1 MTKLGHSIGH
11 ALHKSLINNRFNPA
25 TPLPPTT
32 TISSEMSDKYNDF
45 DHYMNTG
52 GHLDDARAAFNAP
65 STPSSSPP
73 RRPTSDS
80 DGMAIVRDILSE
92 LIDDHGHEGKDLL
105 PSTGWASTPWSS
117 LELLLAI
124 SAPLLLL
131 PPPLSQDPDLHQAI
145 SDTVCGVVSDQ
156 FRFGLEPLETLSEE
170 VRGGFGA
177 VTDRFLSVE
186 KKINFLSKL
195 FLSSTVEAKRQM
207 HPPSPALVAALAQD
221 VEMAPM
227 LPDPPAPVV
236 APVVAPV
243 APPPAPAPVAPVPA
257 PPAPPPVSKPRAK
270 KPSAPL
276 PTPVPAKAQP
286 ASAKA
291 KPPPV
296 PSPAPVTR
304 PTPLPASKPSFASMA
319 KTPARPSLVV
329 SLRPPVAGATIPQA
343 VRRSPQEIVGHL
355 NAVLSSEGHQVT
367 LSAARWTV
375 KNNLVVT
382 AGPDTTAH
390 HLASSSH
397 LISDCLATYLSADQS
412 PLPVQARENCKWAR
426 LTINGI
432 PTGVS
437 LTRGP
442 YSPSEL
448 NAALLADNPVC
459 RGLRMT
465 LPPSWV
471 RAPASYTP
479 GSTSSIVLTFED
491 PSGDSL
497 RSLMAERTLFAFGH
511 AGELK
516 RWKAKPRNTGKGA
529 PAASS

>member
-1 MTKLGHSIGH
+1 MPKNYANYDHSKYLADQQHQEDCRKVFGG
-11 ALHKSLINNRFNPA
+11 SS
-25 TPLPPTT
+25 PL
-32 TISSEMSDKYNDF
+32 
-45 DHYMNTG
+45 
-52 GHLDDARAAFNAP
+52 
-65 STPSSSPP
+65 PSSSPSP
-73 RRPTSDS
+73 SERQVIAEANELAT
-80 DGMAIVRDILSE
+80 VRDIFSE
-92 LIDDHGHEGKDLL
+92 ILDDHSHEGKVLLMAALLHDLNTPVVRL
-105 PSTGWASTPWSS
+105 GGLSPLHWLGLNPLVILGAPTGHLGP
-117 LELLLAI
+117 
-124 SAPLLLL
+124 PL
-131 PPPLSQDPDLHQAI
+131 PPIPLSEDPNLHQSI
-145 SDTVCGVVSDQ
+145 SDAVCGVVGDQ

-170 VRGGFGA
+170 VRSGFEA
-177 VTDRFLSVE
+177 TDTRFSAIE
-186 KKINFLSKL
+186 KKLNFLAQLS
-195 FLSSTVEAKRQM
+195 LSSSIPARNPSA
-207 HPPSPALVAALAQD
+207 PPSSTPVAAPAQD
-221 VEMAPM
+221 VEMAH
-227 LPDPPAPVV
+227 PPAPAPAA
-236 APVVAPV
+236 APVAAPV
-243 APPPAPAPVAPVPA
+243 APPPAPAPAAVAPVPA
-257 PPAPPPVSKPRAK
+257 VPAPAPVSKPRAK
-270 KPSAPL
+270 KPRAQP
-276 PTPVPAKAQP
+276 PTPAPAKAT
-286 ASAKA
+286 
-291 KPPPV
+291 PPPV
-296 PSPAPVTR
+296 IPAKVKPAPAPTPAPATR
-304 PTPLPASKPSFASMA
+304 PTPPPASKPSFASMA

-329 SLRPPVAGATIPQA
+329 SLRPPVAGATVPQA

-382 AGPDTTAH
+382 TGPDTTAH
-390 HLASSSH
+390 HLTSASH
-397 LISDCLATYLSADQS
+397 LISDSLATYLSADQS

-426 LTINGI
+426 ITINGI

-442 YSPSEL
+442 YTPSDL
-448 NAALLADNPVC
+448 TAALLADNPVC

-516 RWKAKPRNTGKGA
+516 RWKAKPRKTGKGV